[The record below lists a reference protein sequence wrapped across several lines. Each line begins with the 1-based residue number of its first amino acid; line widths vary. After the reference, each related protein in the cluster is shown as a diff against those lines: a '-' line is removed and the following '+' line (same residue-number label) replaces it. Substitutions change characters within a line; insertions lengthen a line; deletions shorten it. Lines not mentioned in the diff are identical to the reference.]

1 MQRRFARAHTGS
13 KPRARRHRGP
23 IEAIAAVVIVAAALT
38 AAALVGRTQGL
49 TASQTPSVQTSQSP
63 SAAVP
68 APGSSAALAAAA
80 MTREQAAAWVAAQV
94 DHGTIVSCDP
104 LTCSALQQYRFPT
117 ANLYPITA
125 SSADPLGSG
134 IVMSTAAVRNQLG
147 GRRLNTVY
155 APLVLASFG
164 TGTDQVQVRAI
175 EVGGAPDYLA
185 AVAADVTART
195 QAGNELTGNKAITEP
210 ATASAEMSSGH
221 VDSRLLM
228 TLAALTHKFDIR
240 IVSFSDAGPEPRPAC
255 RCAR

>member
-1 MQRRFARAHTGS
+1 M
-13 KPRARRHRGP
+13 
-23 IEAIAAVVIVAAALT
+23 AAALT

-80 MTREQAAAWVAAQV
+80 MTRQQAAAWVAAQV

-104 LTCSALQQYRFPT
+104 LTCSALQQYRFPA
-117 ANLYPITA
+117 ANLSPITA

-147 GRRLNTVY
+147 GRLNTVY

-185 AVAADVTART
+185 AVAADVQART
-195 QAGNELTGNKAITEP
+195 QAGNELAGNKAVTEP

-228 TLAALTHKFDIR
+228 TLAALTHKFAVR
-240 IVSFSDAGPEPRPAC
+240 IVSFSDAGPGAAASVPLREMTITAPTAG
-255 RCAR
+255 